1 MLGVVEGNGSL
12 SVLSAEA
19 FGEMNDS
26 AITPDEEAALVL
38 ADELH
43 TSKAALGNECV
54 IKFHFYSSVFI
65 EKRDSDRLLSSYV

>member
-19 FGEMNDS
+19 FGEMNGS
-26 AITPDEEAALVL
+26 AIIPDEEAALVL

-43 TSKAALGNECV
+43 TNVAELGDECGFE
-54 IKFHFYSSVFI
+54 FHFLI
-65 EKRDSDRLLSSYV
+65 TMLICTQRDTPV

>member
-19 FGEMNDS
+19 FGEMES
-26 AITPDEEAALVL
+26 VSITPDEEVALVL

-43 TSKAALGNECV
+43 TNVAGLGDECV
-54 IKFHFYSSVFI
+54 IEFHYLVSL
-65 EKRDSDRLLSSYV
+65 R

>member
-19 FGEMNDS
+19 FGEMKS
-26 AITPDEEAALVL
+26 VSIIPDEESALVL

-43 TSKAALGNECV
+43 TNVAGLGDECGFE
-54 IKFHFYSSVFI
+54 FHYLVSFLRS
-65 EKRDSDRLLSSYV
+65 